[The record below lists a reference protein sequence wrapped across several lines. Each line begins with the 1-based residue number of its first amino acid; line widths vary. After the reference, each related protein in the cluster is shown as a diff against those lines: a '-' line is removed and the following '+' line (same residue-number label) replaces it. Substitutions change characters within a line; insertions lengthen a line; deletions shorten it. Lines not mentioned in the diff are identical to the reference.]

1 MLIRIVA
8 EIGVNWDG
16 DLEVVKDMMQSS
28 KDVGCNYVKFQAF
41 NEDVIK
47 EHPEKERLMKATITS
62 KNIEEIN
69 SISKLVGIEWFC
81 TPMYEEAVDF
91 LDPFVNRYKIRVA
104 DGRSLITNKPS
115 KLVNRVLDTR
125 KEVIVSAESNPTQ
138 SIQYDNSD
146 IKWLYCVSK
155 YPCTFEDLDFENMSD
170 FYGYSNHC
178 PDILAPITAAI
189 LGAELIE
196 IHITSDKTKKFID
209 NNVSFDYLELEK
221 LVESIRKIERM
232 KI

>member
-1 MLIRIVA
+1 MVFLIA
-8 EIGVNWDG
+8 ELGVNWDG
-16 DLEVVKDMMQSS
+16 DFDLAKKMMSNA
-28 KDVGCNYVKFQAF
+28 KTLGFNAVKFQAF
-41 NEDVIK
+41 NEDTLGN
-47 EHPEKERLMKATITS
+47 HTHLDRLMKSAITE
-62 KNIEEIN
+62 KNVQRIDEIAN
-69 SISKLVGIEWFC
+69 DVGIEWFC

-91 LDPFVNRYKIRVA
+91 LDPYVNRYKIRVA

>member
-1 MLIRIVA
+1 MIRIVA

-16 DLEVVKDMMQSS
+16 DLEIAKDMIRSS
-28 KDVGCNYVKFQAF
+28 KEAGCDYVKFQAF

-47 EHPEKERLMKATITS
+47 EHTEKERLMKATIMP

-69 SISKLVGIEWFC
+69 SISKSVGIEWFC

-91 LDPFVNRYKIRVA
+91 LEPYVNRYKIRVA

-115 KLVNRVLDTR
+115 KLVDRVLDTK
-125 KEVIVSAESNPTQ
+125 KEVIVSTESSPKQ
-138 SIQYDNSD
+138 SIQNGNSD

-155 YPCTFEDLDFENMSD
+155 YPCSFEDLDFENMSD

-178 PDILAPITAAI
+178 PDILAPITAAT

-221 LVESIRKIERM
+221 LVKSVRKIERM